1 MFGLWLKP
9 SVKNISYGNWAWPWI
24 PLKYVCAV
32 PVIHIKQLCP
42 CSMVITSSSLLF
54 TRCSPAG
61 NLSCPALRIPYNG
74 QQTSCSWLQLERK
87 LFVTMAWGHSWSR
100 HIMHEFKFSYN
111 SLTNVMLI
119 FFLFSKTEKLFRRQT
134 GVLQWS
140 WALRKS
146 ACCLWE
152 WCFMVGAVL
161 VLKVAVPLLS
171 ALKKKIIISKG
182 RATSWSSTHD
192 VPLQSWK
199 QHCKWQS
206 LGPWYPSTS
215 TKKSRFFFFFLVEKK
230 KSTRKFHIYLF
241 VLDKR
246 KKNTTKTFVT
256 QNTISQPCQMN

>member
-1 MFGLWLKP
+1 
-9 SVKNISYGNWAWPWI
+9 
-24 PLKYVCAV
+24 
-32 PVIHIKQLCP
+32 
-42 CSMVITSSSLLF
+42 
-54 TRCSPAG
+54 
-61 NLSCPALRIPYNG
+61 
-74 QQTSCSWLQLERK
+74 
-87 LFVTMAWGHSWSR
+87 MAWGHCWSR

-119 FFLFSKTEKLFRRQT
+119 FFLFSKTEKLLRRQT

-161 VLKVAVPLLS
+161 VLKVAIPLLS
-171 ALKKKIIISKG
+171 ALKKKIISKG

-215 TKKSRFFFFFLVEKK
+215 TKKSRFFFFFFGWEEKK
-230 KSTRKFHIYLF
+230 HKKISHLFICVGQAKKKHHKNICHTKYHFSALPDELVLKYLSECWLLEIQICSPIKMKHESTG
-241 VLDKR
+241 KR
-246 KKNTTKTFVT
+246 R
-256 QNTISQPCQMN
+256 M